1 MVLSFLWL
9 GLNVLSLLSV
19 YNSSLQTD
27 DINEKILTI
36 KNVNIWIIRR

>member
-19 YNSSLQTD
+19 YNSSLQID
-27 DINEKILTI
+27 DISEKILTI
-36 KNVNIWIIRR
+36 KNVNVWIIRR

>member
-36 KNVNIWIIRR
+36 KNVNVWIIRR